1 MSIHSNQATRFAV
14 PLLLVLGAFA
24 APATAAGDAAAGQ
37 EKAATC
43 AACHGADGIAVAP
56 NYPTLAGQYESYLV
70 QSLIGYRSGVRENAI
85 MAGFA
90 SQLSDQDIADL
101 AAWFASLSGP
111 LQTAP
116 RP

>member
-1 MSIHSNQATRFAV
+1 MIKKTLSAC
-14 PLLLVLGAFA
+14 LLLAIAIPAGHVL
-24 APATAAGDAAAGQ
+24 AGDPVAGQ

-43 AACHGADGIAVAP
+43 AACHGENGIATIVT
-56 NYPTLAGQYESYLV
+56 YPILAGQYSSYIEYAL
-70 QSLIGYRSGVRENAI
+70 QSYRDGSRENAI

-90 SQLSDQDIADL
+90 AALSDEDISDL
-101 AAWFASLSGP
+101 AAWFSSLPGP

>member
-1 MSIHSNQATRFAV
+1 MINKTLSAC
-14 PLLLVLGAFA
+14 LLLALSISTGYAL
-24 APATAAGDAAAGQ
+24 AGDPVAGQ

-43 AACHGADGIAVAP
+43 TACHAENGIATIVT
-56 NYPTLAGQYESYLV
+56 YPILAGQYPSYIEHALK
-70 QSLIGYRSGVRENAI
+70 SYRDGSRENAI

-90 SQLSDQDIADL
+90 AALSDEDISDL
-101 AAWFASLSGP
+101 AAWFASLPGP

>member
-1 MSIHSNQATRFAV
+1 MIKKTLSAC
-14 PLLLVLGAFA
+14 LLLAISIPVGLAL
-24 APATAAGDAAAGQ
+24 AGDPVAGQ

-43 AACHGADGIAVAP
+43 AACHGENGIPTIVT
-56 NYPTLAGQYESYLV
+56 YPILAGQYPSYIEH
-70 QSLIGYRSGVRENAI
+70 SLQGYRNGARENAI

-90 SQLSDQDIADL
+90 AALSDEDISDL
-101 AAWFASLSGP
+101 AAWFSSLPGP

>member
-1 MSIHSNQATRFAV
+1 MKTPFLV
-14 PLLLVLGAFA
+14 TFPLLVALA
-24 APATAAGDAAAGQ
+24 ALPLASRAAGDAAAGK

-43 AACHGADGIAVAP
+43 AACHGAEGIAVAP
-56 NYPTLAGQYESYLV
+56 NYPILAGQYESYLV
-70 QSLIGYRSGVRENAI
+70 QSLKSYRSGSRQNAI

-90 SQLSDQDIADL
+90 TQLSDDDIADL
-101 AAWFASLSGP
+101 AAWFSSLPGP